1 MTSPAP
7 ATQPSRWRVLAGA
20 IACLMLTGTFYA
32 FSVIAQPLA
41 TERGWALPDVMFAF
55 GVASVM
61 VPLSMLATGVLLDR
75 GAAQPLVVVGGV
87 LFGLANIGLG
97 LAPTVLLAQ
106 LSYGVVGGFGQGV
119 VYSAALSNTLKF
131 FPDKRG
137 LASGL
142 VSSGLGVGTIISAP
156 LIHALLVAAGVRNGL
171 IVLGVVLALGIAASG
186 IALIRHCPV
195 DYRVPGLV
203 TGQASRA
210 PDAQRHYRATQMLA
224 TPQFWLII
232 ATYVCGTFFGL
243 MITSNVSAI
252 GVTMFGLGGGVA
264 ALFVSLLALANASG
278 RLIWGPVSDRIGSVR
293 ALMACFVLAAAAL
306 LTLSFVS
313 GTTGFAVG
321 VLAVGF
327 AYGGVM
333 AIVPPFTMAN
343 FGARHQGINFSIM
356 FSAFALGGLVAPR
369 LAAQIAASNAGSYS
383 IAFQI
388 AAVLALMG
396 VLLAFGYRLVN
407 ARRPLQVAAGA
418 GAHPA
423 PRPEA

>member
-1 MTSPAP
+1 MSANPSQ
-7 ATQPSRWRVLAGA
+7 QPSRWRVLVGA
-20 IACLMLTGTFYA
+20 VVCLMLTGTFYA

-41 TERGWALPDVMFAF
+41 AERGWALPDVMFAF
-55 GVASVM
+55 GLASLM
-61 VPLSMLATGVLLDR
+61 VPVSMLATGVMLDR
-75 GAAQPLVVVGGV
+75 GAARALVIVGGV
-87 LFGLANIGLG
+87 LYGLANIGLG
-97 LAPTVLLAQ
+97 LAPSVLAAQ
-106 LSYGVVGGFGQGV
+106 FSYGVVGGFGQGL

-131 FPDKRG
+131 FPDRQG

-142 VSSGLGVGTIISAP
+142 ISSGLGLGTIISAP
-156 LIHALLVAAGVRNGL
+156 LIHALLVATGVRTGL
-171 IVLGVVLALGIAASG
+171 VLLGVVCALGIAASG
-186 IALIRHCPV
+186 IGLIRHCPP
-195 DYRVPGLV
+195 DYHVPGP
-203 TGQASRA
+203 QRA
-210 PDAQRHYRATQMLA
+210 ADGTVAAEQRHYRARQMLA

-369 LAAQIAASNAGSYS
+369 LAAQIAASNVGSYS

-396 VLLAFGYRLVN
+396 VLLALGYRLVN